1 MYLDVKMKMLRLTY
15 DLKDLKAQNEKTMRC
30 F

>member
-15 DLKDLKAQNEKTMRC
+15 DLKDLKAQNGKTMRC